1 MNNVRKRFAFFGSG
15 LTSRYKK
22 ILIRAFTIV
31 SEELDVDLVVFNAYG
46 KLRNINTVEED
57 NESGF
62 LDYVDLEQFDG
73 IVFDGE
79 GYNVNGMSDKVE
91 RKLRSAKCPVVSINS
106 RIEGFYNIEFDDV
119 GGLRRM
125 VEHFI
130 DHHHFTKIGFMSGY
144 PAHPDAQVRLAEFR
158 SVMRER
164 GLPEDGVGMFEGDF
178 WYDKGNEAARFF
190 LSLPERPEAI
200 VCANDYMAISLI
212 DAFRKIDIKVPE
224 DIAVSGYDGS
234 PEGREFLPHL
244 TSVTRE
250 YEDIARKSLNL
261 LITLYENGDVEGLD
275 LKVHPKMIASQSCG
289 CEPLEY
295 LHVLE
300 TVDRVHDEMRM
311 LTTAIYES
319 ESAMVKLNKIDSV
332 RKMEA
337 VFAEDS
343 VNFGDYSSFFLM
355 VHVDRAGKPAY
366 DSEFTAPSG
375 KFVPM
380 MWIDK
385 NKEYSASPHSMS
397 TSSLIPQSSSDRSHV
412 YYVMVVH
419 YADKIFGY
427 SIVEMT
433 GKDIF
438 NEFYNVWLH
447 TLGLSIDGLKKSDHI
462 NKLIRKLEGLSITDG
477 LTGMLNRR
485 GFDDKTRSVIS
496 AFSGRK
502 TVCTMVIDMDGLKKI
517 NDVFGHYEGDRAI
530 KALGDSITR
539 SCDLGEVAGRAG
551 GDEFYVFAPD
561 YSQTCLDRFIRHM
574 KAYVAEYNE
583 SNKRDYQL
591 DFSIG
596 AYITETDSF
605 GKIEDFLKVS
615 DSRMYEQKMSKP
627 GRRK

>member
-1 MNNVRKRFAFFGSG
+1 
-15 LTSRYKK
+15 
-22 ILIRAFTIV
+22 
-31 SEELDVDLVVFNAYG
+31 
-46 KLRNINTVEED
+46 
-57 NESGF
+57 
-62 LDYVDLEQFDG
+62 
-73 IVFDGE
+73 
-79 GYNVNGMSDKVE
+79 
-91 RKLRSAKCPVVSINS
+91 
-106 RIEGFYNIEFDDV
+106 
-119 GGLRRM
+119 
-125 VEHFI
+125 
-130 DHHHFTKIGFMSGY
+130 
-144 PAHPDAQVRLAEFR
+144 
-158 SVMRER
+158 
-164 GLPEDGVGMFEGDF
+164 
-178 WYDKGNEAARFF
+178 
-190 LSLPERPEAI
+190 
-200 VCANDYMAISLI
+200 
-212 DAFRKIDIKVPE
+212 
-224 DIAVSGYDGS
+224 
-234 PEGREFLPHL
+234 
-244 TSVTRE
+244 
-250 YEDIARKSLNL
+250 
-261 LITLYENGDVEGLD
+261 
-275 LKVHPKMIASQSCG
+275 
-289 CEPLEY
+289 
-295 LHVLE
+295 
-300 TVDRVHDEMRM
+300 MRM

-412 YYVMVVH
+412 YYVMVVN

-583 SNKRDYQL
+583 SNKRNYQL